1 MLLDDHAKRI
11 LAYRDPVDMRK
22 QFTGLVA
29 LVQSALGKDPL
40 SGDLYVFFNRRC
52 TILKAVYWDRTGYCL
67 FSKRLEQGRF
77 VLPGTETTHELDG
90 RTLQLILD
98 GIHLGRKRRLR

>member
-1 MLLDDHAKRI
+1 MLLADHAKRI
-11 LAYRDPVDMRK
+11 LAYRNPVDMRK

-40 SGDLYVFFNRRC
+40 SGDLFVFFNRRR

-77 VLPGTETTHELDG
+77 VLPGTETTHELDD

-98 GIHLGRKRRLR
+98 GIHLGRKRHMR